1 MTAQTESPSKSADDS
16 RHTRPGPP
24 WRRIWCGLL
33 VLGAAGG
40 LLTVVGLLV
49 GWHALMNS
57 GALLVGLAVA
67 GLILGWLIL
76 LVAAVRRSP
85 LRSGR
90 IVGLLIVTV
99 CCTGLIGAAYVVCWQ
114 PWRALRSLEFLGAA
128 SPAEMR
134 SVCHRS
140 LLWLPDPHDSFV
152 GLVRVGDESSVPYI
166 LWALRSMPATG
177 FRSCTWVHGIQALET
192 ITNNAVGTTRKAW
205 AQWYAANK
213 HRPQIEWWADG
224 FTAEGYAVSS
234 TGDEASIGN
243 LLRALGRTPWCQPEQ
258 KTWLSLNAKRMLRLL
273 DEARVGTVMA
283 QVRRSGTAE
292 QRCGLARYAGELHR
306 TDAEPILLALL
317 GDGDR
322 SVRLWASGVLCRCR
336 LKWLRNPERC
346 IVERYEPGQ
355 VDPDEFFAPAG
366 KDAVAAQVGSRRP
379 WTADDT
385 TEWKTQAAPGKVNP
399 GGPERPECVIRI
411 DYEGTGSILSLEGR
425 SNSSGRLVYSR
436 QLIVSTSGSVRELRW
451 LFDDGTDRLYV
462 SIPGFTCL
470 ADPRTGKVLWEMSF
484 GTGNCDDLFLLN
496 DYLVI
501 RNPSLTVCDAARGGI
516 LASYDLQ
523 EGIFGD
529 RLGLVD
535 GRLRA
540 QDSDDRLYV
549 IELPELRRPTTHS
562 TPEKSKPG
570 GAPSG

>member
-1 MTAQTESPSKSADDS
+1 
-16 RHTRPGPP
+16 
-24 WRRIWCGLL
+24 
-33 VLGAAGG
+33 
-40 LLTVVGLLV
+40 
-49 GWHALMNS
+49 
-57 GALLVGLAVA
+57 
-67 GLILGWLIL
+67 
-76 LVAAVRRSP
+76 
-85 LRSGR
+85 
-90 IVGLLIVTV
+90 
-99 CCTGLIGAAYVVCWQ
+99 
-114 PWRALRSLEFLGAA
+114 
-128 SPAEMR
+128 
-134 SVCHRS
+134 
-140 LLWLPDPHDSFV
+140 
-152 GLVRVGDESSVPYI
+152 
-166 LWALRSMPATG
+166 
-177 FRSCTWVHGIQALET
+177 
-192 ITNNAVGTTRKAW
+192 
-205 AQWYAANK
+205 
-213 HRPQIEWWADG
+213 
-224 FTAEGYAVSS
+224 
-234 TGDEASIGN
+234 
-243 LLRALGRTPWCQPEQ
+243 
-258 KTWLSLNAKRMLRLL
+258 
-273 DEARVGTVMA
+273 EARVGTVMA

-336 LKWLRNPERC
+336 LKWLRNPEGC
-346 IVERYEPGQ
+346 ILARYESGQ

-366 KDAVAAQVGSRRP
+366 KDAVAAQVGSQRP

-385 TEWKTQAAPGKVNP
+385 SQWKTQVAPGKANP
-399 GGPERPECVIRI
+399 GEPERPACIIRI
-411 DYEGTGSILSLEGR
+411 DHESTGYCRPAILSLEGR
-425 SNSSGRLVYSR
+425 SPSSGRLVYSR